1 MSLCSPQTVR
11 KLVTSQNYAICH
23 LIVSG
28 LSFTI
33 QKILLDIWKMLGIE
47 WKKNYNPIVE
57 SIISRLNKQINVD
70 APILNAKKVIKWIK
84 YLSV

>member
-1 MSLCSPQTVR
+1 
-11 KLVTSQNYAICH
+11 
-23 LIVSG
+23 
-28 LSFTI
+28 
-33 QKILLDIWKMLGIE
+33 MLGIE

-70 APILNAKKVIKWIK
+70 APVLNAKNVIKWIK